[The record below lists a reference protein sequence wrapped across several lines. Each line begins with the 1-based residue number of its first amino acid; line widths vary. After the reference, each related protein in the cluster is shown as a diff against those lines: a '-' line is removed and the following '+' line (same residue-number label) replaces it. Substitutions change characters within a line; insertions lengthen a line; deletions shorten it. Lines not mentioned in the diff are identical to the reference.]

1 MELQLGLPWQHMDTE
16 SGKKVA
22 IGRCCALPGY
32 YSKVT
37 LRSSPGPWKVKLA
50 KTCLLGFFID
60 SKPIWA
66 QISITN
72 DCCWYIIGRVP
83 FHHASQ
89 GVCMKFQPWRVISAL
104 VFPLSHLFPKAG
116 VNQQNYWNV
125 AVWNRS
131 LSPYGNISMDTGWLW
146 KVAWTGVVLYL
157 GYHLKVIRRSNWW
170 NIFFCF
176 LSIPS
181 PFGVKVSFTN
191 DCCWHIF
198 GRVPFHHESPTCNFS
213 LGRWLPPWYSPYHT
227 HFPKLEWINTS
238 TKT

>member
-37 LRSSPGPWKVKLA
+37 LRSSRGPWKVKLA
-50 KTCLLGFFID
+50 KTCFLGIE
-60 SKPIWA
+60 S
-66 QISITN
+66 N

-89 GVCMKFQPWRVISAL
+89 GVCMQFQPWRVINAL
-104 VFPLSHLFPKAG
+104 VFPSSHLFPKAG

-131 LSPYGNISMDTGWLW
+131 LSPYDNISMDTEWLW
-146 KVAWTGVVLYL
+146 KVAWTGVVLHL
-157 GYHLKVIRRSNWW
+157 GYHHKVISRSSEGQTDET
-170 NIFFCF
+170 FFFWF
-176 LSIPS
+176 LSIPNQ
-181 PFGVKVSFTN
+181 FGMKVSFTN

-198 GRVPFHHESPTCNFS
+198 GQVPFHQESPTCNFTF
-213 LGRWLPPWYSPYHT
+213 GRWLPPWYSPYHT

-238 TKT
+238 TKI